1 MKNFIRDQKRSTVM
15 IVFGS
20 VYTLA
25 LLMAIFPP
33 FYMAASGIETMVL
46 GMPFSILYW
55 ILDFGILGF
64 GLWALY
70 VVEDIR
76 GELDEALPSERFKGV

>member
-70 VVEDIR
+70 AVEDIR